1 MFQHYGDAAATAIPF
16 PSGTIPFID
25 GLSNALTSAQP
36 QTSFGAYL
44 NYVDPSLSPDTAHE
58 LYYGPDLYSR
68 LLAIKKEVD
77 PHDFFWNPQAIG
89 T

>member
-1 MFQHYGDAAATAIPF
+1 MFQHYGYAAQSTSPF
-16 PSGTIPFID
+16 PSGTTPFID
-25 GLSNALTSAQP
+25 GLSDALTSAQP

-44 NYVDPSLSPDTAHE
+44 NYVDPSLSPETAHE
-58 LYYGPDLYSR
+58 LYYGSDLYSR

-77 PHDFFWNPQAIG
+77 PFDVFWNPQAIG

>member
-1 MFQHYGDAAATAIPF
+1 MFQHYGYAAQTASPF
-16 PSGTIPFID
+16 PSGTTPFID
-25 GLSNALTSAQP
+25 GLSDALTSAQP

-44 NYVDPSLSPDTAHE
+44 NYVDPSLSPEIAHE
-58 LYYGPDLYSR
+58 LYYGSDLYSR

-77 PHDFFWNPQAIG
+77 PSDVFWNPQAIG